1 MKKSRII
8 VGGLMLCAFVLSLSS
23 CKSKRETK
31 DAEAALVAAQNVENA
46 AAVQVKVE
54 KVFEEDVDQEE
65 VYSASV
71 IANTTNNRSNTYED
85 INHKENISEESKNRG
100 VSFLRK

>member
-1 MKKSRII
+1 MDNASRTTLLN
-8 VGGLMLCAFVLSLSS
+8 VFNSS
-23 CKSKRETK
+23 G
-31 DAEAALVAAQNVENA
+31 
-46 AAVQVKVE
+46 
-54 KVFEEDVDQEE
+54 
-65 VYSASV
+65 Y